1 MLGGAALVGAAA
13 AYAALAFRFRNFNAA
28 EQAGQAFGKSSPEF
42 RAAQA
47 FSKEYL
53 RQEERA
59 RTSAFSGGASSHDT
73 SSHER
78 DEQHQQHRSNYEQ
91 RKQRVQEERFRGA
104 APEWA
109 LRELGLDAMP
119 SSFSDA
125 KVAYRRRAKVV
136 HPDAAG
142 SDDAA
147 FKRLQEAWAAVEPHA
162 RERG

>member
-28 EQAGQAFGKSSPEF
+28 EQAGQAFGKSSTEF

-47 FSKEYL
+47 FSKEYM

-59 RTSAFSGGASSHDT
+59 RTAAFRGAASSSDS
-73 SSHER
+73 SSHAR
-78 DEQHQQHRSNYEQ
+78 DQQHQQHKSDYEQ
-91 RKQRVQEERFRGA
+91 HKQRAQEERSRGA

-109 LRELGLDAMP
+109 LRELGLDATP
-119 SSFSDA
+119 KYDEG
-125 KVAYRRRAKVV
+125 KVAYRKRAKAV
-136 HPDAAG
+136 HPDASGA
-142 SDDAA
+142 DDAA